1 LIVGTSTKI
10 VKRWEQVHKE
20 VLLVTNGADVAAL
33 TQARKPEL
41 SVPTNLRSIP
51 EPRIGFVGFVDGR
64 FDTNLY
70 ETLAISKPEWNFV
83 IVGPLNE
90 RNLDLSRLR
99 KMQNVY
105 LLGRCSRAEM
115 SAYLKGFNVC
125 TIPYIRNRLSESIF
139 PLKLFEY
146 LAAGRQVV
154 ATALPELQ
162 PFSKY
167 IRIADSP
174 QDFLKAL
181 ELGLSDPLE
190 IASMAFLDDNSW
202 DTKAGLLW
210 NKLESKL
217 EGLGR
222 HTQAG
227 GAQ

>member
-1 LIVGTSTKI
+1 
-10 VKRWEQVHKE
+10 
-20 VLLVTNGADVAAL
+20 
-33 TQARKPEL
+33 
-41 SVPTNLRSIP
+41 
-51 EPRIGFVGFVDGR
+51 
-64 FDTNLY
+64 
-70 ETLAISKPEWNFV
+70 
-83 IVGPLNE
+83 
-90 RNLDLSRLR
+90 
-99 KMQNVY
+99 
-105 LLGRCSRAEM
+105 M